1 MSTFEFPRC
10 LGRRKWHMM
19 ITRRIDSRTLR
30 PLLRRWKLE
39 IHREVVMEQIIGFIF
54 LMFALIGVFAVL
66 AAVINRPATRT
77 WWREVLDVMAMNFGQ
92 ARNRDE

>member
-1 MSTFEFPRC
+1 
-10 LGRRKWHMM
+10 
-19 ITRRIDSRTLR
+19 
-30 PLLRRWKLE
+30 
-39 IHREVVMEQIIGFIF
+39 MEQIIGFIF